1 LILEN
6 LEELENEL
14 RQGKIRPVY
23 LVVGPEEYQ
32 CRQAIELLKKHLVN
46 PESQAFDYSEF
57 IAGET
62 AIDEIIEA
70 ANTFPMISKRRV
82 VIVNQAEKLNE
93 AEQDSLA
100 DSIKTMSLRSTLI
113 LFAPDLD
120 RRKKFYKTLREGS
133 CVAEFPKLKGP
144 ALEHWAEAYTRKQ
157 GYRISSSAI
166 KKIVDLAGSDLQTLA
181 TELEKLLLYAGNTK
195 DVPDSAV
202 EDLVRGSRQQS
213 IFDLIN
219 AVGRHDRS
227 GALKSLANLVSM
239 GEHPLVVVVMLA
251 RYCRQVLIAQEGL
264 LLGSSARE
272 IGIAAQIPP
281 YFLNDFLRQA
291 RSANPGSI
299 RQMFVR
305 LADIDRSLKSSSLDG
320 RLLLENLICGL
331 V

>member
-1 LILEN
+1 MILES
-6 LEELENEL
+6 LEELENDL
-14 RQGKIRPVY
+14 RQGKFRPVY
-23 LVVGPEEYQ
+23 LILGPEEYQ
-32 CRQAIELLKKHLVN
+32 CRQAVDLLKKSLLN
-46 PESQAFDYSEF
+46 PEAQAFDYSEF
-57 IAGET
+57 TAGESS
-62 AIDEIIEA
+62 IDEIIES
-70 ANTFPMISKRRV
+70 ANIFPMISRRRV
-82 VIVNQAEKLNE
+82 VIVNQAEKLKE
-93 AEQDSLA
+93 AEQDSLT
-100 DSIKTMSLRSTLI
+100 DLIKALSPRSTLI

-144 ALEHWAEAYTRKQ
+144 ELERWAEAFARKQ
-157 GYRISSSAI
+157 GYRISTPAI
-166 KKIVDLAGSDLQTLA
+166 RKIVDLAGSDLQTLA

-202 EDLVRGSRQQS
+202 EDLIRASRQQS

-251 RYCRQVLIAQEGL
+251 RYCRQMLIAQEGL
-264 LLGSSARE
+264 LQGSSTRE

-291 RSANPGSI
+291 RSTSPGSI
-299 RQMFVR
+299 REMFVR

-320 RLLLENLICGL
+320 RILLENLICGL